1 MKWLILIVAGLI
13 AIIGII
19 ALIGALL
26 PQNHIATRA
35 AKFRRSPQELWQ
47 AITNIPD
54 FPNWRPGLRSVERL
68 PDRDGHTMWLE
79 RTSHD
84 AIPYEA
90 IEFSPPDS
98 VGKARMVGK
107 IADLKLPYGGTWTY
121 ELTPADGGGTDL
133 RITERGEVYNPIFR
147 FVSRFVMGHTKTID
161 DYLVALGQKFGENVT
176 IGD

>member
-13 AIIGII
+13 AVVGLV

-26 PQNHIATRA
+26 PQNHVATRA
-35 AKFRRSPQELWQ
+35 AKFRRSPQELWR
-47 AITNIPD
+47 AITNISD
-54 FPNWRPGLRSVERL
+54 FPSWRPGVKSVERL
-68 PDRDGHTMWLE
+68 PDREGHMMWLE

-90 IEFSPPDS
+90 IESSPPDS
-98 VGKARMVGK
+98 GGKARLVGK
-107 IADLKLPYGGTWTY
+107 IADPKLPYGGTWTY
-121 ELTPADGGGTDL
+121 EVTPAADGTEL

-147 FVSRFVMGHTKTID
+147 FISRFIMGHAMTINH
-161 DYLVALGQKFGENVT
+161 YLAALGKKFGENVT